1 LIVFLGLIILAA
13 ALIAGVAGVLGN
25 AGGAHALTGGFS
37 VFGYHVTGS
46 TGTLFLCGMVV
57 GAAGLFGLG
66 LLLVG
71 ARHTSRR
78 GRSARSAL
86 GQSRRETAAAS
97 QDRDDLIE
105 QRDSARADAAS
116 AHANGAPTN
125 GDASAPANGAPP
137 ADVTSAPANGSP
149 PADIASA
156 PGNGAPRASRPL
168 RPDDGHWSGLN
179 VFGRRSVPRP
189 ADATTH
195 PESPDRQPAPDAPVP
210 ANASAPAE

>member
-1 LIVFLGLIILAA
+1 MIVIFGLIVLAA

-25 AGGAHALTGGFS
+25 AGDAHTLTSGFS
-37 VFGYHVTGS
+37 AFGYHVTGS
-46 TGTLFLCGMVV
+46 TGTLFLYGMVV

-116 AHANGAPTN
+116 AHANG
-125 GDASAPANGAPP
+125 SPP
-137 ADVTSAPANGSP
+137 ADITSAPANGSP
-149 PADIASA
+149 PTDVTSA

-168 RPDDGHWSGLN
+168 RPDDGHWSRLN

-195 PESPDRQPAPDAPVP
+195 PESPDSQPAPDAPVP

>member
-1 LIVFLGLIILAA
+1 MLTPLYMECFTVDLHRISRERTLIVIFGLIVLAA

-25 AGGAHALTGGFS
+25 AGDAHTLTSGFS
-37 VFGYHVTGS
+37 AFGYHVTGS
-46 TGTLFLCGMVV
+46 TGTLFLYGMV
-57 GAAGLFGLG
+57 
-66 LLLVG
+66 VG

-116 AHANGAPTN
+116 AHANG
-125 GDASAPANGAPP
+125 SPP
-137 ADVTSAPANGSP
+137 ADITSAPANGSP
-149 PADIASA
+149 PTDVTSA

-168 RPDDGHWSGLN
+168 RPDDGHWSRLN

-195 PESPDRQPAPDAPVP
+195 PESPDSQPAPDAPVP